1 MPPWLFSVRQVGS
14 LIFTIMSVEDTWE
27 CLPEWSLSLSLS
39 FVFVSHSL
47 YFSLLF
53 AARLGPNG
61 QPISL
66 TPHLYHFHQ
75 CTTSSKDI
83 SNYSLLGVI
92 NYILS

>member
-53 AARLGPNG
+53 AARLAPNG
-61 QPISL
+61 HSTSL
-66 TPHLYHFHQ
+66 SF
-75 CTTSSKDI
+75 SSMH
-83 SNYSLLGVI
+83 Y
-92 NYILS
+92 